1 MNQNEM
7 FTTCACC
14 GSGIKYVVR
23 INGKNYGT
31 TCASHLL
38 GTSILSFKRDG
49 EVDVEAT
56 KAAEAKRR
64 LTNAEEVAKFK
75 ADTEA
80 GNARWEIITASPVA
94 NAMVAHFSRT
104 NNRPSKFVASVL
116 CALLF
121 DYGSISEKQLT
132 AVAKTVGLSVTDA
145 DLALTVRFKGDM
157 TWHHSMTTRTGAYVN
172 GVAAD
177 PELFD
182 LFNKHNASQHKM
194 FELLGIN

>member
-1 MNQNEM
+1 M
-7 FTTCACC
+7 
-14 GSGIKYVVR
+14 SIKNVVR
-23 INGKNYGT
+23 IDGKNYGT
-31 TCASHLL
+31 TCASHIL
-38 GTSILSFKRDG
+38 GTSMLSFKRDG

-64 LTNAEEVAKFK
+64 LTADERMAKCK
-75 ADTEA
+75 ADREA
-80 GNARWEIITASPVA
+80 GKARWQIITASPVA

-104 NNRPSKFVASVL
+104 NNRPSRFVASVL

-132 AVAKTVGLSVTDA
+132 AVAKTVGLAVTDA

-157 TWHHSMTTRTGAYVN
+157 TWHHSVTTRTGAYVN

-194 FELLGIN
+194 FDLLGIN